1 MFFINIFSDQFNC
14 INLLQKDND
23 LEYYRNRCNV
33 LEQQVKELIK
43 DNEQLREESKQL
55 REENMQLREEITQ
68 IKKTVSVFAARSINA
83 KSNKPKNTTLKK
95 NNSKHAR
102 KSRNRPEHVDYNITV
117 DQKECNVCGAEL
129 SEPTHTYTRIV
140 EDVIPT
146 KVIATQYTI
155 VRRYCKHC
163 KKQISG
169 NIHTALPNERFG
181 IRLMV
186 LIISLKTLGLSYGKI
201 SHLLQMLFS
210 LNLTE
215 STINHAVS
223 KTAQVFGKKYTEM
236 IAELKKE
243 LNIHGDET
251 SWRVNGE
258 NYWLWAFVGKWTV
271 IYEIDK
277 SRGATVP
284 KRILDGYDGNITSD
298 SWPAWNHVGTTH
310 QRCHIHYIREIND
323 TINHKNPG
331 SEFAP
336 FARCLKKILNDSHDA
351 IQITDESKRLTAK
364 KNLETRI
371 SRMISKKYT
380 EKNCI
385 RFVKRLR
392 REREMLFTFL
402 VTGTDS
408 HNNTAERAI
417 RPNVIIRKITNGHRS
432 ESGAYSH
439 KVLMS
444 IKETCRVRGL
454 NFHDYSLEY
463 LGDFTSKL

>member
-1 MFFINIFSDQFNC
+1 MKNKI
-14 INLLQKDND
+14 LLSKDD
-23 LEYYRNRCNV
+23 ELEYYRNRCNT
-33 LEQQVKELIK
+33 LEQENKELRK
-43 DNEQLREESKQL
+43 
-55 REENMQLREEITQ
+55 EIAEL
-68 IKKTVSVFAARSINA
+68 KNTVSALVARNI
-83 KSNKPKNTTLKK
+83 KVKPNKPKNTQKK
-95 NNSKHAR
+95 NNSKHPR
-102 KSRNRPEHVDYNITV
+102 KSRNRPTHIDDDITV
-117 DQKECNVCGAEL
+117 DQKECNICGTEL
-129 SEPTHTYTRIV
+129 SEPTHTYSRIV
-140 EDVIPT
+140 EDVLPAKSIT
-146 KVIATQYTI
+146 TQYTI
-155 VRRYCKHC
+155 VRRYCKRC
-163 KKQISG
+163 KKQMSG
-169 NIHTALPNERFG
+169 QVHTALPNERFG

-210 LNLTE
+210 LSLTE

-223 KTAQVFGKKYTEM
+223 KTAQAFGKKYAEM

-243 LNIHGDET
+243 LNIYGDET

-277 SRGATVP
+277 SRGAVVP
-284 KRILDGYDGNITSD
+284 KRILKGYDGNITSD
-298 SWPAWNHVGTTH
+298 SWSAWNHVGITH

-323 TINHKNPG
+323 TIQYKNPG
-331 SEFAP
+331 PEFAP
-336 FARCLKKILNDSHDA
+336 FARRLKKIFYDSHNA
-351 IQITDESKRLTAK
+351 VRIASKSKRLTAK
-364 KNLETRI
+364 KNLEARI
-371 SRMISKKYT
+371 SRMISKTYT

-392 REREMLFTFL
+392 REREMHFTFL

-432 ESGAYSH
+432 ESGANSH

-463 LGDFTSKL
+463 LSNVTSKL

>member
-1 MFFINIFSDQFNC
+1 MFFINIFSDQISC

-23 LEYYRNRCNV
+23 LEYYRNRCNM
-33 LEQQVKELIK
+33 LEQQVRELIK
-43 DNEQLREESKQL
+43 DNEQLREEN
-55 REENMQLREEITQ
+55 RQLREEITQ
-68 IKKTVSVFAARSINA
+68 IKKTVSALAARNIRA
-83 KSNKPKNTTLKK
+83 KPDRNQNKKKKHVSN
-95 NNSKHAR
+95 HAR
-102 KSRNRPEHVDYNITV
+102 KSRCKPTHVDYTITV
-117 DQKECNVCGAEL
+117 DQKECNICRTEL
-129 SEPTHTYTRIV
+129 SEPTHTYSRIV
-140 EDVIPT
+140 EDVLPAKAIT
-146 KVIATQYTI
+146 TQYII
-155 VRRYCKHC
+155 VRRYCKNC
-163 KKQISG
+163 KKQMSG
-169 NIHTALPNERFG
+169 QVHTALPNERFG

-201 SHLLQMLFS
+201 SNLLQMLFS

-223 KTAQVFGKKYTEM
+223 KTAQAFGRKYTEM
-236 IAELKKE
+236 IMELKKE

-251 SWRVNGE
+251 SWRVNGK

-277 SRGATVP
+277 SRGAAVP
-284 KRILDGYDGNITSD
+284 KRILKGYDGNITSD
-298 SWPAWNHVGTTH
+298 SWSAWNHVGTTH

-323 TINHKNPG
+323 TIQYKNPG
-331 SEFAP
+331 PEFAS
-336 FARCLKKILNDSHDA
+336 FARCLKKILNDSHDTVK
-351 IQITDESKRLTAK
+351 ITSKSKRLLAK
-364 KNLETRI
+364 KNLELRI
-371 SRMISKKYT
+371 SRIISKTYT

-392 REREMLFTFL
+392 RERKMLFTFL
-402 VTGTDS
+402 ITGTDS

-444 IKETCRVRGL
+444 VKETCRVRGL

-463 LGDFTSKL
+463 LSNLTSKL

>member
-1 MFFINIFSDQFNC
+1 MKNKI
-14 INLLQKDND
+14 LLSKDD
-23 LEYYRNRCNV
+23 ELEYYRNRCNI
-33 LEQQVKELIK
+33 LEQENKELRK
-43 DNEQLREESKQL
+43 
-55 REENMQLREEITQ
+55 EITEL
-68 IKKTVSVFAARSINA
+68 KTTVSALAARNIKVKPDKHQN
-83 KSNKPKNTTLKK
+83 KKKKHVSN
-95 NNSKHAR
+95 HAR
-102 KSRNRPEHVDYNITV
+102 KSRFKPTHVDDTITV
-117 DQKECNVCGAEL
+117 DQKECNICGTEL
-129 SEPTHTYTRIV
+129 SEPTHTYSRIV
-140 EDVIPT
+140 EDILPA
-146 KVIATQYTI
+146 KAIITQYII
-155 VRRYCKHC
+155 VRRYCKRC
-163 KKQISG
+163 KKQMSG
-169 NIHTALPNERFG
+169 QVHTALPNERFG

-223 KTAQVFGKKYTEM
+223 KTAQALGKKYTEM
-236 IAELKKE
+236 ITELKKE

-258 NYWLWAFVGKWTV
+258 NYWLWVFVGRWTV

-277 SRGATVP
+277 SRGAVVP

-298 SWPAWNHVGTTH
+298 SYSAWNHVGTTH

-323 TINHKNPG
+323 TLQYKNPG
-331 SEFAP
+331 PEFAA
-336 FARCLKKILNDSHDA
+336 FARHLKKILNDSHNMA
-351 IQITDESKRLTAK
+351 QITNKSKRLLVK
-364 KNLETRI
+364 KNLEARI
-371 SRMISKKYT
+371 SRMISKKYV

-392 REREMLFTFL
+392 REKNMLFTFL

-432 ESGAYSH
+432 ENGAYSH

-444 IKETCRVRGL
+444 VKETCRVRNL

-463 LGDFTSKL
+463 LSNVTSKR

>member
-1 MFFINIFSDQFNC
+1 MSG
-14 INLLQKDND
+14 
-23 LEYYRNRCNV
+23 
-33 LEQQVKELIK
+33 QV
-43 DNEQLREESKQL
+43 
-55 REENMQLREEITQ
+55 
-68 IKKTVSVFAARSINA
+68 
-83 KSNKPKNTTLKK
+83 
-95 NNSKHAR
+95 
-102 KSRNRPEHVDYNITV
+102 
-117 DQKECNVCGAEL
+117 
-129 SEPTHTYTRIV
+129 
-140 EDVIPT
+140 
-146 KVIATQYTI
+146 
-155 VRRYCKHC
+155 
-163 KKQISG
+163 
-169 NIHTALPNERFG
+169 HTALPNERFG

-201 SHLLQMLFS
+201 SNLLQMLFS

-223 KTAQVFGKKYTEM
+223 KTAQAFGKKYTEM

-258 NYWLWAFVGKWTV
+258 NYWLWAFVGRWTV

-298 SWPAWNHVGTTH
+298 SWSAWNHVGTTH

-323 TINHKNPG
+323 TIQYKNPG
-331 SEFAP
+331 PEFTV
-336 FARCLKKILNDSHDA
+336 FARQLKKIIYNSHGMVK
-351 IQITDESKRLTAK
+351 IKSKSKRIHAK
-364 KNLETRI
+364 KNLERRI
-371 SRMISKKYT
+371 SHIISKRYT

-385 RFVKRLR
+385 RFVKRLK
-392 REREMLFTFL
+392 RERKMLFTFL

-432 ESGAYSH
+432 ESGTYSH

-444 IKETCRVRGL
+444 VKETCRLRGL

-463 LGDFTSKL
+463 LSNVTSKR

>member
-23 LEYYRNRCNV
+23 LEYYRNRCNM

-43 DNEQLREESKQL
+43 DNEQLREE
-55 REENMQLREEITQ
+55 NMQLREEITQ
-68 IKKTVSVFAARSINA
+68 IKNTVSALAARNIKA
-83 KSNKPKNTTLKK
+83 KPDKHQNKKKKHISN
-95 NNSKHAR
+95 HAR
-102 KSRNRPEHVDYNITV
+102 KSRCKPTHIDDIITV
-117 DQKECNVCGAEL
+117 DQKECNVCGTEL
-129 SEPTHTYTRIV
+129 SEPTDSYSRIV
-140 EDVIPT
+140 EDVLPAKAI
-146 KVIATQYTI
+146 ITQYII
-155 VRRYCKHC
+155 VRRYCKRC
-163 KKQISG
+163 KKQVSG
-169 NIHTALPNERFG
+169 QVHTALPNERFG

-201 SHLLQMLFS
+201 SNLLQMLFS

-223 KTAQVFGKKYTEM
+223 KTAQAFGKKYTEM

-251 SWRVNGE
+251 SWRVNGT

-284 KRILDGYDGNITSD
+284 KRILDGYNGNITSD
-298 SWPAWNHVGTTH
+298 SWSAWNHVGNTH

-323 TINHKNPG
+323 TIQYKNPG
-331 SEFAP
+331 SEFVP
-336 FARCLKKILNDSHDA
+336 FAKCLKKILNDSHDIA
-351 IQITDESKRLTAK
+351 QITDESKRLLAK
-364 KNLETRI
+364 KKLEARI
-371 SRMISKKYT
+371 SRMISKTYT

-385 RFVKRLR
+385 RFVKRLK
-392 REREMLFTFL
+392 RERKMLFTFL
-402 VTGTDS
+402 ITGTDS

-417 RPNVIIRKITNGHRS
+417 RPNVIIRKITNGHRTIH
-432 ESGAYSH
+432 GADSH
-439 KVLMS
+439 KILMS
-444 IKETCRVRGL
+444 VKETCRLRGL

>member
-23 LEYYRNRCNV
+23 LEYYRNRCNM

-43 DNEQLREESKQL
+43 DNEQLRK
-55 REENMQLREEITQ
+55 ENMQLREEITQ
-68 IKKTVSVFAARSINA
+68 IKKTVSALATRNIRA
-83 KSNKPKNTTLKK
+83 KPDKHQNKKKKHVSN
-95 NNSKHAR
+95 HAR
-102 KSRNRPEHVDYNITV
+102 KSRCKPTHVDDTITV
-117 DQKECNVCGAEL
+117 DQKECNVCGTEL
-129 SEPTHTYTRIV
+129 SVPTDSYSRIV
-140 EDVIPT
+140 EDILPA
-146 KVIATQYTI
+146 KAIITQYII
-155 VRRYCKHC
+155 VRRYCKRC
-163 KKQISG
+163 KKQVSG
-169 NIHTALPNERFG
+169 QIHTALPNERFG

-201 SHLLQMLFS
+201 SNLLQMLFS

-223 KTAQVFGKKYTEM
+223 KTAQAFGKKYTEM

-251 SWRVNGE
+251 SWRVNGK
-258 NYWLWAFVGKWTV
+258 NYWLWAFVGRWTV

-277 SRGATVP
+277 SRGAAVP

-298 SWPAWNHVGTTH
+298 SWSAWNHVGTTH

-323 TINHKNPG
+323 TIQYKNPG
-331 SEFAP
+331 PEFTV
-336 FARCLKKILNDSHDA
+336 FARQLKKIIYNSHGVVK
-351 IQITDESKRLTAK
+351 IKSKSKRIHAK
-364 KNLETRI
+364 KNLERRI
-371 SRMISKKYT
+371 SHILSKRYT

-385 RFVKRLR
+385 RFVKRLK
-392 REREMLFTFL
+392 RERKMLFTFL
-402 VTGTDS
+402 VTGTDF

-432 ESGAYSH
+432 ESGTYSH

-444 IKETCRVRGL
+444 VKETCRLRGL

-463 LGDFTSKL
+463 LSNVTSKR